1 MHIGQTPCF
10 CHHCRMD
17 YHKIR
22 NKIAEGKE
30 IVEKYKDETPKP
42 VLEVCFSMF
51 DINEMLVDKL
61 EELDNKI
68 SKNSGNSSVPPS
80 QDPNR
85 SRKPKNKSNKK
96 SGGQAGHKGSNLA
109 RVLNPDA
116 VVEHKPKGKCKC
128 GKSISELKHELH
140 SSRQVFEVEILKKTI
155 EHRVFETVCTCGK
168 SHCASYPTGV
178 TAPVQYGASIQAVV
192 SYLSK
197 YQLIPYERLQEMMSE
212 IFDCPLSEG
221 TVDNICLKSI
231 TGLEDFENKAKEEL
245 LKQKIIHVDETPV
258 RVENNK
264 NYFHVACNQAISL
277 ISYHVSRGMKAVVDI
292 GVLDKFKGTLIHD
305 CYSMYFNYGKS
316 HVVCNG
322 HLLREL
328 KFVED
333 QYEFRWSSE
342 MQIFLYDL
350 KALVDSSKESDERLF
365 DHLDADKFAEEFEG
379 ILKRG
384 RSEMS
389 SLIVSVV
396 NKGKVRGKQHPALNL
411 CNRMLRLKKE
421 ILLFMY
427 DFDIPFTNNEAE
439 RDLRMAKVHQKV
451 SGCFRSER
459 GARNYALFRSY
470 ILTIKKQGLGIFE
483 AIKNLFNPKEN
494 KTLDLI
500 FKAHPA
506 E

>member
-1 MHIGQTPCF
+1 
-10 CHHCRMD
+10 MD
-17 YHKIR
+17 YQKIR

-30 IVEKYKDETPKP
+30 IIEKYKDETPKP
-42 VLEVCFSMF
+42 VLEVCYSMF

-68 SKNSGNSSVPPS
+68 SKNSSNSSVPPS

-85 SRKPKNKSNKK
+85 SRNPRNKSNKK

-109 RVLNPDA
+109 RVLNPDT
-116 VVEHKPKGKCKC
+116 VIEHRPKGKCKC
-128 GKSISELKHELH
+128 GKKLSELKHDLH
-140 SSRQVFEVEILKKTI
+140 SSRQIFEIEIIKKAI

-168 SHCASYPTGV
+168 SHCASYPNGLN
-178 TAPVQYGASIQAVV
+178 APVQYGASVQAVV

-197 YQLIPYERLQEMMSE
+197 YQLIPYERLQEVMAE
-212 IFDCPLSEG
+212 IFNCPLSEG
-221 TVDNICLKSI
+221 TVDNICLKSMS
-231 TGLEDFENKAKEEL
+231 GLEEFEEKAKKEL
-245 LKQKIIHVDETPV
+245 LNQKLLHVDETPV

-264 NYFHVACNQAISL
+264 NYFHVICNQAISL

-292 GVLDKFKGTLIHD
+292 GVLDKYKGTLIHD
-305 CYSMYFNYGKS
+305 CYSMYFNYGRF
-316 HVVCNG
+316 HAVCNG

-333 QYEFRWSSE
+333 QYGYRWSSE

-350 KALVDSSKESDERLF
+350 KALVDLSKESTDRLF
-365 DHLDADKFAEEFEG
+365 DHLDSDKFAEEFES
-379 ILKRG
+379 ILNRG
-384 RSEMS
+384 RSEMKV
-389 SLIVSVV
+389 LINSVIS
-396 NKGKVRGKQHPALNL
+396 KGKKRGKQHPALNL

-439 RDLRMAKVHQKV
+439 RDFRMAKVHQKI

-470 ILTIKKQGLGIFE
+470 ILTIKKQGLSIFDG
-483 AIKNLFNPKEN
+483 IKNLFNPIEN
-494 KTLDLI
+494 QTLDLI
-500 FKAHPA
+500 FKPLKSV
-506 E
+506 